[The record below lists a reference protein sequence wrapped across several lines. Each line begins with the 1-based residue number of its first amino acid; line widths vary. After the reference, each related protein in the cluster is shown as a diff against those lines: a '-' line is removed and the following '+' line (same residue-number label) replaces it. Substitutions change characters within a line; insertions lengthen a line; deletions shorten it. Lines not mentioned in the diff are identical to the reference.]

1 MQLCYSYLMNKT
13 VLLIEIFLMFVCPPL
28 LIVFGFLPKA
38 SIMLILWA
46 VTLYAYMHLRRNHIK
61 VFAFDFSRKDLYTVL
76 KRYLIISIVMTLF
89 ILAYEPENF
98 LALAKARPLF
108 WLLVMLVYP
117 FVSALVQEVLFRNY
131 FFYRYESLFK
141 GHLLLFVFAN
151 ALLFAYVHII
161 FENWIAVIFTFIGGL
176 LFAQTYLKTRSTL
189 LTAIE
194 HSLYGN
200 TLYTLGLGHY
210 FFHSAN
216 L

>member
-1 MQLCYSYLMNKT
+1 
-13 VLLIEIFLMFVCPPL
+13 MFICPPL
-28 LIVFGFLPKA
+28 LIVFGFLPKE
-38 SIMLILWA
+38 SIMFILWA
-46 VTLYAYMHLRRNHIK
+46 VTLYAYVYLRRNKIK
-61 VFAFDFSRKDLYTVL
+61 TFALDFKRNDLYAVL
-76 KRYLIISIVMTLF
+76 KRYVIISIVMTLF
-89 ILAYEPENF
+89 ILIYEPESF

-108 WLLVMLVYP
+108 WLLVMLLYP
-117 FVSALVQEVLFRNY
+117 FISAFVQEILFRNY
-131 FFYRYESLFK
+131 FFNRYESLFK
-141 GHLLLFVFAN
+141 GHLHLFVFVN

-161 FENWIAVIFTFIGGL
+161 FDNWIAVIFTFFGGL

-189 LTAIE
+189 LTSIE

>member
-1 MQLCYSYLMNKT
+1 MNKT
-13 VLLIEIFLMFVCPPL
+13 ALLAEILLMFVCPPL
-28 LIVFGFLPKA
+28 LIVFGFLPKE

-46 VTLYAYMHLRRNHIK
+46 VTLYAYLHLRSKGVK
-61 VFAFDFSRKDLYTVL
+61 VFALDFKRKDLYAVL
-76 KRYLIISIVMTLF
+76 KRYLIITILMTLF

-108 WLLVMLVYP
+108 WLLVMLLYP
-117 FVSALVQEVLFRNY
+117 LVSAFVQEILFRNY
-131 FFYRYESLFK
+131 FFYRYDSLFK
-141 GHLLLFVFAN
+141 GHLLLFVFVN
-151 ALLFAYVHII
+151 ALLFSYVHII
-161 FENWIAVIFTFIGGL
+161 FENWIALIFTFLGGL
-176 LFAQTYLKTRSTL
+176 LFAQTYLKTRSTF

>member
-1 MQLCYSYLMNKT
+1 
-13 VLLIEIFLMFVCPPL
+13 MFVCPPL
-28 LIVFGFLPKA
+28 LIVLGVLPKA

-46 VTLYAYMHLRRNHIK
+46 VTLYAYMQLRRNKIK
-61 VFAFDFSRKDLYTVL
+61 IFAFDFKRKAFYVVL
-76 KRYLIISIVMTLF
+76 KRYILITVLMALF
-89 ILAYEPENF
+89 ILLYEPENF

-108 WLLVMLVYP
+108 WLLVMLLYP
-117 FVSALVQEVLFRNY
+117 FVSAFVQEVLFRNY
-131 FFYRYESLFK
+131 FYYRYERLFK

-176 LFAQTYLKTRSTL
+176 LFSHTYLKTRSTL

-210 FFHSAN
+210 FLHSAN

>member
-1 MQLCYSYLMNKT
+1 MNKT
-13 VLLIEIFLMFVCPPL
+13 VLLVEIFLIFICPPL
-28 LIVFGFLPKA
+28 LILFGFFPKA

-46 VTLYAYMHLRRNHIK
+46 VTLYAYLHLRRNDIK
-61 VFAFDFSRKDLYTVL
+61 VFALDFTREELYSVL
-76 KRYLIISIVMTLF
+76 KRYLIISIAIALF
-89 ILAYEPENF
+89 ILAYEPESF
-98 LALAKARPLF
+98 LALVKARPLF
-108 WLLVMLVYP
+108 WLLVMLLYP
-117 FVSALVQEVLFRNY
+117 FVSAFVQEVLFRNY

-141 GHLLLFVFAN
+141 GHLFLFVFVN
-151 ALLFAYVHII
+151 ALLFSYVHII
-161 FENWIAVIFTFIGGL
+161 FENWIALVFTFFGGL

-189 LTAIE
+189 LTSIE

>member
-1 MQLCYSYLMNKT
+1 MNKT
-13 VLLIEIFLMFVCPPL
+13 ALLAEILLMFVCPPL
-28 LIVFGFLPKA
+28 LIVFGFLPKE

-46 VTLYAYMHLRRNHIK
+46 VTLYAYLHLHSKGGK
-61 VFAFDFSRKDLYTVL
+61 VFAFDFKRKDLYTVL
-76 KRYLIISIVMTLF
+76 KRYIIITILMTLF

-108 WLLVMLVYP
+108 WILVMLLYP
-117 FVSALVQEVLFRNY
+117 LVSAFVQEVLFRNY

-141 GHLLLFVFAN
+141 GHLLLFVFVN
-151 ALLFAYVHII
+151 ALLFSYVHII
-161 FENWIAVIFTFIGGL
+161 FENWIALIFTFLGGL

-189 LTAIE
+189 LAAIE

>member
-1 MQLCYSYLMNKT
+1 MNKT
-13 VLLIEIFLMFVCPPL
+13 ALLIEIFLMFICPPL
-28 LIVFGFLPKA
+28 LIVSGLLPKE
-38 SIMLILWA
+38 SVMLILWA
-46 VTLYAYMHLRRNHIK
+46 VTLYAYLHLRRKKIK
-61 VFAFDFSRKDLYTVL
+61 TFAFDFKREALYAVL
-76 KRYLIISIVMTLF
+76 KRYLLVSIIMALF
-89 ILAYEPENF
+89 ILLYEPENF

-108 WLLVMLVYP
+108 WLLVMLLYP
-117 FVSALVQEVLFRNY
+117 FLSAFVQELLFRNY
-131 FFYRYESLFK
+131 FYYRYESLFK
-141 GHLLLFVFAN
+141 GHRFLFVFVN

-176 LFAQTYLKTRSTL
+176 LFSYTYLRTRSTL
-189 LTAIE
+189 LAAIE